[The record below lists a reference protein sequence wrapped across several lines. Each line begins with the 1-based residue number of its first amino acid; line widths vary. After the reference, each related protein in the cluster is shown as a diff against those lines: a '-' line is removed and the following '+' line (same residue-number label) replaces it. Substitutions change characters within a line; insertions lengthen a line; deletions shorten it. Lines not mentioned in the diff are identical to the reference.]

1 MPNLLHHQFG
11 FRRALRG
18 SLHVGLVLLASSCM
32 YSLVQGGLPGH
43 IRTIAVLPFENSTVE
58 AILSTEVQQQ
68 LQDRIPRDL
77 GVRLAAP
84 GVADALIRGRIVAI
98 EEPPPT
104 ARAAEGGTGI
114 QVLERE
120 IRIVAETEIYDVR
133 QNRPLYKANSLTAIG
148 RFRPDTEASSVARA
162 RAITELAR
170 LIVQGAQS
178 QW

>member
-1 MPNLLHHQFG
+1 MPILFHHRSG
-11 FRRALRG
+11 FRRVRRA
-18 SLHVGLVLLASSCM
+18 SLLLPCLALASACM

-43 IRTIAVLPFENSTVE
+43 IRTVAVLPFENSTVE
-58 AILSTEVQQQ
+58 AVLSTEVQQH

-77 GVRLAAP
+77 GVRLAGP
-84 GVADALIRGRIVAI
+84 NVADALIRGRIVAI

-104 ARAAEGGTGI
+104 ARAADGGTGI

-133 QNRPLYKANSLTAIG
+133 QNRPLYRANSLTAIG
-148 RFRPDTEASSVARA
+148 RYRPDNEPSSVARA
-162 RAITELAR
+162 RAITELSR